1 MKLEPVSMEV
11 VNKSYRPTKIQRTLD
26 EFSQMDAQ
34 AVKVAFEPGEYKNA
48 ASAQSTYYRAIQRL
62 KYPMKTQVSKGELYL
77 IKLITPAEK
86 TCETCQNFEL
96 GVVCK
101 RCKDESLWEERY

>member
-1 MKLEPVSMEV
+1 MKLEV
-11 VNKSYRPTKIQRTLD
+11 VNKLYRPTKIQRTLD
-26 EFSQMDAQ
+26 EFSQMDAP
-34 AVKVAFEPGEYKNA
+34 AVKVAFEPGEYKNT
-48 ASAQSTYYRAIQRL
+48 ASAQSTYYRAIRRF
-62 KYPMKTQVSKGELYL
+62 KYPMKVQVSKGELYL

>member
-11 VNKSYRPTKIQRTLD
+11 VNKSYRPTKIQRILD

-48 ASAQSTYYRAIQRL
+48 ASAQSTYFRAIQRL
-62 KYPMKTQVSKGELYL
+62 KYPMKVKVSRGELYL
-77 IKLITPAEK
+77 IKLIPP
-86 TCETCQNFEL
+86 C
-96 GVVCK
+96 G
-101 RCKDESLWEERY
+101 KDLRNLSKL

>member
-1 MKLEPVSMEV
+1 MKLEPISMEV
-11 VNKSYRPTKIQRTLD
+11 VNKLYRPTKIQRILD

-34 AVKVAFEPGEYKNA
+34 AVKVAFEPGEYKNT
-48 ASAQSTYYRAIQRL
+48 ASAQSTYSKAIQRL